1 MNTTIRNLL
10 KTWYVA
16 YDPYTDLFQMY
27 DGKVF
32 DLPKNN
38 LIEKSLENIRLVYS
52 KNSSR
57 PLLIEI
63 KNAYN
68 QLGDVDNLEKNEVI
82 NLVEPIF
89 VQACAR
95 V

>member
-1 MNTTIRNLL
+1 
-10 KTWYVA
+10 
-16 YDPYTDLFQMY
+16 
-27 DGKVF
+27 
-32 DLPKNN
+32 
-38 LIEKSLENIRLVYS
+38 LVYS